1 MESSALEIVENEN
14 FIDFSELG
22 DLLIEMIFSHESTE
36 DLIHT
41 EVDKN
46 LTGKL
51 NLLER
56 VLETCPTLK
65 NKYLDSS

>member
-1 MESSALEIVENEN
+1 
-14 FIDFSELG
+14 
-22 DLLIEMIFSHESTE
+22 MIFDHKSTE
-36 DLIHT
+36 ELIHT

-56 VLETCPTLK
+56 VLESCPTL
-65 NKYLDSS
+65 